1 MISHQRAGVAR
12 RAGRASRCI
21 DKRCMSDRLICDHT
35 INQGG
40 AVILDLFRVDDK
52 VAIITGAGRGI
63 GAASAVALAECGADV
78 VIASRTRSDL
88 EGVAKRVSATGRRAV
103 IAVLDLC
110 DLDAVAQLAVMARD
124 EFGRV
129 DVVVNNV
136 GGAIPL
142 PFFDTSTDYLEEA
155 FRFNVS
161 TAHALN
167 LAAVPLM
174 LEVGGGS
181 IVNISSVMGRVAGRG
196 YAAYGASKAA
206 LSHYTRLISKDLA
219 PKIRV
224 NAIAAGSTATS
235 ALEIVTSTPE
245 LKSMMEDLTPLHRIA
260 APEEIAAAVV
270 YLASPAGAF
279 LTGKVLEVDGGTDVP
294 SLDFSLPDL

>member
-1 MISHQRAGVAR
+1 MIQ
-12 RAGRASRCI
+12 
-21 DKRCMSDRLICDHT
+21 DWFRL
-35 INQGG
+35 
-40 AVILDLFRVDDK
+40 DDQA
-52 VAIITGAGRGI
+52 AIVTGAGRGI
-63 GAASAVALAECGADV
+63 GAASAVALAESGAHV
-78 VIASRTRSDL
+78 VIASRTQRDL
-88 EGVAKRVSATGRRAV
+88 DDVARRVEATGRRAITV
-103 IAVLDLC
+103 AGDLA
-110 DLDAVAQLAVMARD
+110 DLDVVTSLVDVAKR

-142 PFFDTSTDYLEEA
+142 PFLDTTTDYLEEA
-155 FRFNVS
+155 FHFNVS

-167 LAAVPLM
+167 LRAVPVM
-174 LEVGGGS
+174 LERGGGA
-181 IVNISSVMGRVAGRG
+181 IVNVSSVMGRVSGRG
-196 YAAYGASKAA
+196 YAAYGTSKAA
-206 LSHYTRLISKDLA
+206 LAHYTRLAAKDLA
-219 PKIRV
+219 PRVRV

-260 APEEIAAAVV
+260 DPDEIAAAVV
-270 YLASPAGAF
+270 YLASRAGSF

>member
-1 MISHQRAGVAR
+1 M
-12 RAGRASRCI
+12 
-21 DKRCMSDRLICDHT
+21 
-35 INQGG
+35 
-40 AVILDLFRVDDK
+40 ILDLFRLDGH
-52 VAIITGAGRGI
+52 VAIVTGAGRGI
-63 GAASAVALAECGADV
+63 GAASALALAECGADV
-78 VIASRTRSDL
+78 VIASRTQGDL
-88 EGVAKRVSATGRRAV
+88 DEVAARVEQLGRRAITV
-103 IAVLDLC
+103 VGDLA
-110 DLDAVAQLAVMARD
+110 DLDVVRSLATTAKGQ
-124 EFGRV
+124 FGRL

-142 PFFDTSTDYLEEA
+142 PFFDTTPEYLEEA
-155 FRFNVS
+155 FHFNVA

-167 LAAVPLM
+167 LVAVPVM
-174 LEVGGGS
+174 LESGSGS
-181 IVNISSVMGRVAGRG
+181 IINVSSVMGRVAGRG

-206 LSHYTRLISKDLA
+206 LSHYTRLVAKDLA

-260 APEEIAAAVV
+260 APEEIAAAVL

-279 LTGKVLEVDGGTDVP
+279 MTGKVLEVDGGTDVP
-294 SLDFSLPDL
+294 SLDFGLPDL

>member
-1 MISHQRAGVAR
+1 M
-12 RAGRASRCI
+12 
-21 DKRCMSDRLICDHT
+21 
-35 INQGG
+35 
-40 AVILDLFRVDDK
+40 ILDLFRLDGKAAV
-52 VAIITGAGRGI
+52 ITGAGRGI

-78 VIASRTRSDL
+78 VIASRTQSDL
-88 EGVAKRVSATGRRAV
+88 DEVVAQVEAAGRRAISV
-103 IAVLDLC
+103 AGDLA
-110 DLDAVAQLAVMARD
+110 DLEVVRSLVTAAQS
-124 EFGRV
+124 EFGRL

-142 PFFDTSTDYLEEA
+142 PFLDTTIEYLEEA
-155 FRFNVS
+155 FHFNVS
-161 TAHALN
+161 TTHALN

-174 LEVGGGS
+174 LEQGGGA
-181 IVNISSVMGRVAGRG
+181 IINISSVMGRVAGRG
-196 YAAYGASKAA
+196 YAAYGATKAA

-219 PKIRV
+219 PRIRV

-245 LKSMMEDLTPLHRIA
+245 LKSMMEELTPLHRIA
-260 APEEIAAAVV
+260 DPEEIAAAVV

-279 LTGKVLEVDGGTDVP
+279 LTGKVLEVDGGTDIP

>member
-1 MISHQRAGVAR
+1 M
-12 RAGRASRCI
+12 
-21 DKRCMSDRLICDHT
+21 
-35 INQGG
+35 
-40 AVILDLFRVDDK
+40 ILDLFRLDGK
-52 VAIITGAGRGI
+52 VAIVTGAGRGI
-63 GAASAVALAECGADV
+63 GAASALALAECGADL
-78 VIASRTRSDL
+78 VIASRTQSDL
-88 EGVAKRVSATGRRAV
+88 DQVAELVAAIGRRAFTV
-103 IAVLDLC
+103 VADLA
-110 DLDAVAQLAVMARD
+110 DLDAVRGLADVAHS
-124 EFGRV
+124 EFGRL

-142 PFFDTSTDYLEEA
+142 PFFDTTPEYLEEA
-155 FRFNVS
+155 FHFNVS

-167 LAAVPLM
+167 LVAVPLM
-174 LEVGGGS
+174 LEHDGGS
-181 IVNISSVMGRVAGRG
+181 IINISSVMGRVAGRG
-196 YAAYGASKAA
+196 YSAYGASKAA

-245 LKSMMEDLTPLHRIA
+245 LKSMMEGLTPLHRIA
-260 APEEIAAAVV
+260 DPEEIAAAVV

-294 SLDFSLPDL
+294 SLDFGLPDL